1 MNELFIIGFT
11 AGLAL
16 AIPVGPMAIM
26 LVNTTIAKGWRH
38 GFFGA
43 LAMATVD
50 FSYAFAV
57 FLVGNAIATFLSEWA
72 LALSLVGSA
81 ILLWL
86 GVATLWRNLALLK
99 KPADEV
105 ALVEAGGSKLKTFFT
120 FAGATVINPPTA
132 LYFLALAPSISRI
145 KSDGFVQAALVF
157 GLGVF
162 VGSVIWQQVLAAAGL
177 GLRSVTSNAFRVWF
191 GIVGGGLII
200 ALAISVAVRGILA

>member
-43 LAMATVD
+43 LAMAAID
-50 FSYAFAV
+50 FSYAFTV
-57 FLVGNAIATFLSEWA
+57 FLVGKAIATFLSQWA
-72 LALSLVGSA
+72 MALSLVGA
-81 ILLWL
+81 TILLWL
-86 GVATLWRNLALLK
+86 GVTTLWRNLALLK
-99 KPADEV
+99 RPADEI
-105 ALVEAGGSKLKTFFT
+105 ALVEAGGSRLKTFLT

-132 LYFLALAPSISRI
+132 LYFLALAPSVSHMQ
-145 KSDGFVQAALVF
+145 SDGFVQAALVF

-162 VGSVIWQQVLAAAGL
+162 VGSVIWQQGLAAAGL

-191 GIVGGGLII
+191 GIAGGGLII
-200 ALAISVAVRGILA
+200 ALALSVALKGLAS

>member
-1 MNELFIIGFT
+1 MNELFFVGFT

-38 GFFGA
+38 GFLGA

-57 FLVGNAIATFLSEWA
+57 FLVGKAIATFLSEWA
-72 LALSLVGSA
+72 LAMSLAGAA

-86 GVATLWRNLALLK
+86 GLSTLWRNLRLLK
-99 KPADEV
+99 AAPDEV
-105 ALVEAGGSKLKTFFT
+105 ALVEAGGSRLKTFLT

-132 LYFLALAPSISRI
+132 LYFLALAPSISQI
-145 KSDGFVQAALVF
+145 EADGFVKAALVF

-162 VGSVIWQQVLAAAGL
+162 VGSVIWQQGLAAAGL
-177 GLRSVTSNAFRVWF
+177 GLRSITSNTFRVWF
-191 GIVGGGLII
+191 GIAGGALII
-200 ALAISVAVRGILA
+200 ALAASVAVKGLTA